1 MNEQRA
7 RIYAITIN
15 KGAECY
21 NNIDERLNKI
31 IGKEDKFAYIEHNK
45 DSEIDEETGE
55 TKPKKD
61 HLHLLLNF
69 KNARGFNAILKAFE
83 GAHIEVGYNE
93 SSWANYLLHNGKP
106 EKYHYQS
113 EEVITNNRPWYNS
126 LLTSKALETFIEDK
140 LPYYIFVEGFDTYL
154 KLCLRFGAK
163 QLPYGI
169 DYKMNALK
177 RDYAV
182 LTKEKQEEINEQ
194 LIELYSEDNLPF

>member
-1 MNEQRA
+1 MNHQRA

-15 KGAECY
+15 KEAECY

-31 IGKEDKFAYIEHNK
+31 VGKEDKYAYIEHNK
-45 DSEIDEETGE
+45 DREIDEETGE
-55 TKPKKD
+55 THQKRE

-93 SSWANYLLHNGKP
+93 SSWANYLLHNGKI
-106 EKYHYQS
+106 EKHQYQS

-177 RDYAV
+177 RDYVV
-182 LTKEKQEEINEQ
+182 LTKEKQEEINEE